1 MIGTHFECEATW
13 RAHQGSTYALAVT
26 PEGRV
31 VSAGGQPQNRA
42 LKLWDRTS
50 GCLFTADAGSY
61 RRYVLSVACLP
72 GNRVICGFADGT
84 LVVFNLEDGEP
95 LQQLEAQQVEAH
107 GWEDEDNCIY
117 GVAALPPGL
126 GDGVVSACL
135 DGRLRFWDLST
146 GRCTK
151 TQARNGVGG
160 FPGVKCVAVIPDGNV
175 VSVDFGGTLKS
186 WNILTGGEEIRSF
199 NESGGPIECIA
210 VLRDGCV
217 VSGGHGGHLK
227 VWDLTRSLEEACVK
241 DIVTNEN
248 EQIACLTTLSDGRVV
263 FCVPSALSSAL
274 KFWDVAAGRCLQE
287 LRFENTGRINS
298 VAALPDGRIIFGFT
312 NWDEPTGGVV
322 KVYFDFQRATE
333 KKLAAS
339 VARQRACGDVAELVA
354 KFI

>member
-1 MIGTHFECEATW
+1 MIRTHFECEATW
-13 RAHQGSTYALAVT
+13 RAHQGSTHALAVT

-50 GCLFTADAGSY
+50 GCLFTTDTD
-61 RRYVLSVACLP
+61 VLYGRDVLCVACLP
-72 GNRVICGFADGT
+72 GNRVICGIADGT

-95 LQQLEAQQVEAH
+95 LQQLQAH
-107 GWEDEDNCIY
+107 EWEDEDNIIY
-117 GVAALPPGL
+117 GVAVLPPRL
-126 GDGVVSACL
+126 GDGVVSACG
-135 DGRLRFWDLST
+135 DGTLRFWDLST

-151 TQARNGVGG
+151 TQDRNGVRDSV
-160 FPGVKCVAVIPDGNV
+160 GVICVVVIPDGNV
-175 VSVDFGGTLKS
+175 VSVALDGTLKS
-186 WNILTGGEEIRSF
+186 CNIITGGEIRTF
-199 NESGGPIECIA
+199 NESGGEIECLA
-210 VLRDGCV
+210 VLSDGCV
-217 VSGGHGGHLK
+217 VSGGRDGHLK
-227 VWDLTRSLEEACVK
+227 VWDLTRSSEEACVK
-241 DIVTNEN
+241 DIVANDYEITY
-248 EQIACLTTLSDGRVV
+248 LTTLSDSRVV
-263 FCVPSALSSAL
+263 FCVFTLWSSAL

-312 NWDEPTGGVV
+312 HWSQSTGGVA